1 MDEFD
6 MINRPLAWTLLLLG
20 AIAYAYSK
28 RAHLQNNICRLRLP
42 LLSTPVK
49 QKAEHVCSES
59 AYDDITPLSNFN
71 LDTEQ
76 PLKLRPFKPKYHMTM
91 ALENTTLN
99 DLIAMDNTYRE
110 RLQIRSRL
118 IEKER
123 YEVLACNS
131 EAVPAVLELYEWLT
145 RTYLPLRFPSLY
157 AITESGK
164 HLRNHV
170 TDSLIPLHMTNG
182 EEALEILG
190 SNIDTEFLLLT
201 PSPSPLASEPLDGSS
216 FGTTTQTK
224 YLLTAFINCFPS
236 GFNTRSKLNQLLAA
250 IHAPVPG
257 YAAKLEKSM
266 DRFFANLPMGKIVKR
281 SNWSISTNGELFCL
295 EGNHM
300 SEEDLARKQKIGAEE
315 EIDLDKTVVR
325 CERQTLHRLPKT
337 GALVFAFKTY
347 QYPLREL
354 RDEGSGEVLA
364 EAIDGLGLG
373 SAPGITIYK
382 RQVIWG
388 DKVKAF
394 LKGEI
399 DA

>member
-42 LLSTPVK
+42 LLSTPAK

-59 AYDDITPLSNFN
+59 AYDDITPFSNFS

-145 RTYLPLRFPSLY
+145 RTYLPLRFSSLY
-157 AITESGK
+157 SITESGK

-201 PSPSPLASEPLDGSS
+201 PSPTSLASEPLDGSS
-216 FGTTTQTK
+216 FGTTTTQTK

-266 DRFFANLPMGKIVKR
+266 DRFFANLPVGKIVKR

-295 EGNHM
+295 KGNHM
-300 SEEDLARKQKIGAEE
+300 SEEDLARKQKNEVGE
-315 EIDLDKTVVR
+315 EIDLDKTV
-325 CERQTLHRLPKT
+325 
-337 GALVFAFKTY
+337 TY

-373 SAPGITIYK
+373 SAPGMTIYK

>member
-1 MDEFD
+1 MDELD

-49 QKAEHVCSES
+49 QKAEHVYSEF
-59 AYDDITPLSNFN
+59 AYDDITSLSNFN
-71 LDTEQ
+71 LDTAQ

-91 ALENTTLN
+91 ALENATLN

-170 TDSLIPLHMTNG
+170 TDSLIPLHMTHG

-201 PSPSPLASEPLDGSS
+201 PSPFASEPLDGSS

-266 DRFFANLPMGKIVKR
+266 DRFFANLPVGKIVKR

-300 SEEDLARKQKIGAEE
+300 SEEDLARKQKIEAEE

-373 SAPGITIYK
+373 SAPGMTIYK